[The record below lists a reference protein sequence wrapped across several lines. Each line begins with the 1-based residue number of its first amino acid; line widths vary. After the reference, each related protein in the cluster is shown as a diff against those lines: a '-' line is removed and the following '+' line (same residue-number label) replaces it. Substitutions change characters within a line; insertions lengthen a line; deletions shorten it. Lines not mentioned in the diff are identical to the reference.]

1 MSATVAAVLKKIAIY
16 ILGDKNKRGKLF
28 VLIGSIA
35 AGFLGLMCL
44 PVAVLSSMGS
54 MEIEQPEIN
63 AEMFSESALFESL
76 DSEQQ
81 AEINKIQGA
90 GQEIESKMIEKGLQ
104 EQIIKAQLIYM
115 SYFDDVQNFNA
126 ESYANLFAVAPNDSD
141 LIAAINSTYGLEI
154 DYDEFMRTYTWVM
167 NSTINEYMFT
177 DRTTKNCSDLAAWAE
192 NAYISGWGF
201 KQGAIGNR
209 DYVDRIRYADNAGLM
224 LGYLNYNPADKTFGN
239 VHEILVYTEQGNI
252 DSMPEVAGIG
262 VFDGSQHGIYVGNS
276 EVIYSSADCGYV
288 TKEPVSNGNWISWCT
303 YEGVD
308 YPQEVRDKIDENGGD
323 SE

>member
-16 ILGDKNKRGKLF
+16 ILGDEKKRGKLF

-63 AEMFSESALFESL
+63 AEMFSDSSLFESL

-81 AEINKIQGA
+81 AKITEIQNS
-90 GQEIESKMIEKGLQ
+90 GQEIEDAMRGAGVRSQ
-104 EQIIKAQLIYM
+104 TIKAQLIYM

-126 ESYANLFAVAPNDSD
+126 QSYANLFAVAPNDSD

-177 DRTTKNCSDLAAWAE
+177 DRTTKNCSDLAVWAE
-192 NAYISGWGF
+192 NAYAKDGANGRGFLETTILSPEAGIIEREKISQLGNSYKTILF
-201 KQGAIGNR
+201 PKQAQEFIFENR
-209 DYVDRIRYADNAGLM
+209 E
-224 LGYLNYNPADKTFGN
+224 
-239 VHEILVYTEQGNI
+239 EILSKDVQN
-252 DSMPEVAGIG
+252 
-262 VFDGSQHGIYVGNS
+262 
-276 EVIYSSADCGYV
+276 
-288 TKEPVSNGNWISWCT
+288 
-303 YEGVD
+303 
-308 YPQEVRDKIDENGGD
+308 
-323 SE
+323 